1 MDEADRLRALR
12 DLNLLNTSPSE
23 SFDRITRMASQL
35 FSAPISAISLTDENR
50 QWFKSRVGCGTEIP
64 RYKAPCAEVTRTA
77 DVLVVPDLT
86 KDCRFEGGYLAENG
100 VRFYAGA
107 PLTTRDGFTLGSMC
121 VLDTEPRMSAT
132 VEDAA
137 ALKDLAAMAMAQIEL
152 QHSFGRIDPASG
164 LPNRNQFAED
174 IEDMNLDH
182 PNEARVSVLF
192 DLVDPVRLAQAMRVL
207 GPSCLDEL
215 IHDALKAVRERLMPA
230 TLYQVGASQFL
241 AILEGHDDE
250 SHQRLLVAQFER
262 LKRDAVEADLSPMAG
277 VAIGIVT
284 LRLGEVEPTELL
296 RSAYA
301 AAQDARQSESGV
313 SLYCPASNAV
323 HQRHFELIAGL
334 REALQAQ
341 GQLTL
346 VYQPTVNLRS
356 GECDGAEALLR
367 WQHPVLGIISPTE
380 FIPLAE
386 QTELAKPLTALV
398 IDLALKQ
405 SAAWHRDGVQLRVSV
420 NVSAVNLEEETFA
433 STVSAALSRHGVR
446 PSQLKVEFTESA
458 LITHR
463 ALVLKNLGKLRDA
476 GIACAIDDFGTGYSS
491 FSYLQDI
498 PADTIKI
505 DRSFIQRIE
514 HGSRDRN
521 LVNNIIKMA
530 SELGFRVV
538 AEGVETRKVYD
549 FLCETQCS
557 AVQGYLI
564 SRPLPA
570 DDFMAWLAA
579 WQPLR
584 LSHLRRLADP
594 AFRP

>member
-1 MDEADRLRALR
+1 MDEAARLRALR
-12 DLNLLNTSPSE
+12 DLNLLDTSPSE

-50 QWFKSRVGCGTEIP
+50 QWFKSRVGCGPEIP
-64 RYKAPCAEVTRTA
+64 RYKAPCAEVTRIA
-77 DVLVVPDLT
+77 EVLVVPDLA
-86 KDCRFEGGYLAENG
+86 KDCRFEGGYLADNG

-121 VLDTEPRMSAT
+121 VLDTKPRMSAT
-132 VEDAA
+132 AEDAA

-174 IEDMNLDH
+174 VEDMNLDH
-182 PNEARVSVLF
+182 PGEARVAVLF
-192 DLVDPVRLAQAMRVL
+192 DLVDPARLAQAMRVL
-207 GPSCLDEL
+207 GPRCLDEL
-215 IHDALKAVRERLMPA
+215 IRDALQAVRERLAPA
-230 TLYQVGASQFL
+230 TLYQVGTSQFM
-241 AILEGHDDE
+241 AIIDDAHGE
-250 SHQRLLVAQFER
+250 RDRRLLVAQFEH
-262 LKRDAVEADLSPMAG
+262 LKRDATEAGVSPMTG

-284 LRLGEVEPTELL
+284 LRLGEIDPAELL
-296 RSAYA
+296 RSAHA
-301 AAQDARQSESGV
+301 AAQDARQSETGV
-313 SLYCPASNAV
+313 SLYCPASNAI
-323 HQRHFELIAGL
+323 HERHFELIAGL
-334 REALQAQ
+334 REALADPQ
-341 GQLTL
+341 QLTL

-367 WQHPVLGIISPTE
+367 WQHPVLGNISPAE

-386 QTELAKPLTALV
+386 QTDIARPLTALV
-398 IDLALKQ
+398 IDTALKQ
-405 SAAWHRDGVQLRVSV
+405 SAAWQRDGVQLRVSV

-433 STVSAALSRHGVR
+433 TTVSAALSRHGVP
-446 PSQLKVEFTESA
+446 PSRLKVEFTESA

-514 HGSRDRN
+514 HGARDRN

-538 AEGVETRKVYD
+538 AEGVETRTVYD
-549 FLCETQCS
+549 FLRETQCS
-557 AVQGYLI
+557 AVQGYFI

-579 WQPLR
+579 WHPHG
-584 LSHLRRLADP
+584 SHAS
-594 AFRP
+594 AA

>member
-1 MDEADRLRALR
+1 MNAMDEADRLRALR
-12 DLNLLNTSPSE
+12 DLNLLDTSPSE
-23 SFDRITRMASQL
+23 SFDRITRMACRL

-50 QWFKSRVGCGTEIP
+50 QWFKSRVGCGPEIP
-64 RYKAPCAEVTRTA
+64 RYKAPCAEVTRRA

-86 KDCRFEGGYLAENG
+86 KDCRFDGGYLAENG

-121 VLDTEPRMSAT
+121 VLDTEPRTSAT

-137 ALKDLAAMAMAQIEL
+137 ALRDLAAMAMAQIEL

-174 IEDMNLDH
+174 IDDLNLDH
-182 PNEARVSVLF
+182 PNEARVAVLF
-192 DLVDPVRLAQAMRVL
+192 DLVDPARLAQAIRVL
-207 GPSCLDEL
+207 GPRCMDEL
-215 IHDALKAVRERLMPA
+215 IHDALKAVRERLMLAP
-230 TLYQVGASQFL
+230 LYQVGASQFI

-250 SHQRLLVAQFER
+250 SYQRLLVAQFER
-262 LKRDAVEADLSPMAG
+262 LRRDAVEAGVTPIAG
-277 VAIGIVT
+277 VAIGVVT
-284 LRLGEVEPTELL
+284 FRLGEIDPTELL
-296 RSAYA
+296 RSAHG
-301 AAQDARQSESGV
+301 AAQDARQSETGV
-313 SLYCPASNAV
+313 SLYCPTSNAI

-334 REALQAQ
+334 REALTDP

-346 VYQPTVNLRS
+346 AYQPTVNLRS

-367 WQHPVLGIISPTE
+367 WQHPVLGNISPAE

-398 IDLALKQ
+398 IDMALKQ
-405 SAAWHRDGVQLRVSV
+405 SAAWQRGGVELRVSV

-433 STVSAALSRHGVR
+433 SAVCAALIQHGVP
-446 PSQLKVEFTESA
+446 PSRLKVEFTESA

-463 ALVLKNLGKLRDA
+463 ALVLKNLNKLREA

-514 HGSRDRN
+514 RGARDRN
-521 LVNNIIKMA
+521 LVGNIIKMA
-530 SELGFRVV
+530 RELGFRVV

-570 DDFMAWLAA
+570 DEFMTWLAA
-579 WQPLR
+579 WQPLG
-584 LSHLRRLADP
+584 SHAS
-594 AFRP
+594 AA

>member
-1 MDEADRLRALR
+1 MLGMNAMDEADRLRALR
-12 DLNLLNTSPSE
+12 DLNLLNTPPSE

-50 QWFKSRVGCGTEIP
+50 QWFKSRVGCGPEIP
-64 RYKAPCAEVTRTA
+64 RYKAPCAEVTRIA
-77 DVLVVPDLT
+77 DILVVPDLT
-86 KDCRFEGGYLAENG
+86 KDCRFEGGYLADNG

-121 VLDTEPRMSAT
+121 VLDTKPRMSAT

-174 IEDMNLDH
+174 VEDMNLDH
-182 PNEARVSVLF
+182 SNEARTAVLF
-192 DLVDPVRLAQAMRVL
+192 DLVDPARLAQAMRVL
-207 GPSCLDEL
+207 GPRCLDEL
-215 IHDALKAVRERLMPA
+215 IHDALKAVRERLVGA
-230 TLYQVGASQFL
+230 TLYQVGASQFM
-241 AILEGHDDE
+241 AILDDHHDERDHN
-250 SHQRLLVAQFER
+250 SLVAQFEG
-262 LKRDAVEADLSPMAG
+262 LKRDAAAAGVSPMAG

-284 LRLGEVEPTELL
+284 FRLGEIDPTELL
-296 RSAYA
+296 RSAHA
-301 AAQDARQSESGV
+301 AAQDARQLETGV
-313 SLYCPASNAV
+313 SLYCPASNAI
-323 HQRHFELIAGL
+323 HERHFELIAAL
-334 REALQAQ
+334 REALQEQ
-341 GQLTL
+341 GQLSL

-367 WQHPVLGIISPTE
+367 WKHPVLGSISPAE

-398 IDLALKQ
+398 IDTALEQ

-433 STVSAALSRHGVR
+433 CAVIAALNRHGVL
-446 PSQLKVEFTESA
+446 PSRLNIEFTESA

-463 ALVLKNLGKLRDA
+463 GLVLKNLGKLRDA
-476 GIACAIDDFGTGYSS
+476 GVGCAIDDFGTGYSS

-514 HGSRDRN
+514 HGSRDRS
-521 LVNNIIKMA
+521 LVTNMIKMA

-538 AEGVETRKVYD
+538 AEGVETRKEYD
-549 FLCETQCS
+549 FLRETQCS

-564 SRPLPA
+564 SPPLPA
-570 DDFMAWLAA
+570 DEFMTWLAA
-579 WQPLR
+579 WQPIE
-584 LSHLRRLADP
+584 SHAS
-594 AFRP
+594 AA